1 MPKYGRSSRSPA
13 GRSSSSGTVSISRTE
28 LARKISWPP
37 GRSSRAASGIQAYGS
52 HQMLA
57 PYSLM
62 ARSKLASANGA
73 CSAFG
78 VEEREP
84 QPETLLQFACG
95 RQLRWRVVQGRWP
108 APRRA
113 SQAET

>member
-1 MPKYGRSSRSPA
+1 M
-13 GRSSSSGTVSISRTE
+13 IITE
-28 LARKISWPP
+28 LTRKISWPP

-62 ARSKLASANGA
+62 ARSKRASANGA
-73 CSAFG
+73 RSALAWKSG
-78 VEEREP
+78 NRNPNRCCNPRAVLSCPGELSRP
-84 QPETLLQFACG
+84 TG
-95 RQLRWRVVQGRWP
+95 R